1 MKKNNIF
8 KLIASVIIP
17 FLAAGLG
24 SIFTSRTV
32 NTWYTTLQR
41 PSFSPPNWI
50 FGPVWTLLYFLM
62 GVALYLIWIKG
73 INTKKAKIA
82 ITFFGIQLG
91 LNAVWSILFFGLNQ
105 PLWAFIEL
113 IFLWFAILGTI
124 ITFYRI
130 DKKAAYLLIPYIL
143 WVSFAAIL
151 NFSIVL
157 LNL

>member
-1 MKKNNIF
+1 
-8 KLIASVIIP
+8 
-17 FLAAGLG
+17 
-24 SIFTSRTV
+24 
-32 NTWYTTLQR
+32 
-41 PSFSPPNWI
+41 
-50 FGPVWTLLYFLM
+50 
-62 GVALYLIWIKG
+62 
-73 INTKKAKIA
+73 
-82 ITFFGIQLG
+82 
-91 LNAVWSILFFGLNQ
+91 LFFGLNQ